1 MRQQIFK
8 SGFYEKLKFLIIPMM
23 LLTLGVGQMW
33 AGDTYKVT
41 FKKDMG
47 SGDYNT
53 GTTYYTMT
61 QCPDNSDIYYYSA
74 VLEKG
79 SYGFFLQKNSTNYFK
94 ADATATDYNKVELFD
109 YGSTNYGGSPHR
121 VTYSAA
127 SAGTYV
133 FTYDAKNKKVYVSPA
148 SSQSVEMYYDVA
160 SGHDDWWDLSNH
172 VTLTEIGSTG
182 EYYTDLDLTGACK
195 YYMYIRIPADGNYF
209 KGTSELTVGGTVTL
223 YLYDGN
229 NGDKVN
235 FTPST
240 TGKYR
245 FTWNHGAKTVKYE
258 RAYLLTY
265 NGNSETGGATPSNVY
280 YTNGQEVTVA
290 SRNTLAKTNY
300 SFMGW
305 NTANDGSGTNYAEST
320 GTFNMGSADKTLYA
334 KWNQSVTLSANTAA
348 NHGGGSNGSATA
360 TWNAGALSDISHA
373 TGSTGYKKT
382 GYYTAAT
389 GGTKVLNA
397 NGTFAGNNIS
407 GYITSSKWSRTSTTT
422 LTAQWEAET
431 YTITLNKHNGGAN
444 GSITVTF
451 DATTNLTGTVA
462 ADPGK
467 TGYTFGGYWTGEN
480 GTGTQVIAA
489 DGTVVSN
496 ANDGGSNTYTSS
508 GAWKYPNSIT
518 LHAKW
523 TENNYTVTVQA
534 GAGGSVASGSVTGHI
549 DTKVT
554 LPTATPNL
562 GYYFTGWT
570 RVSGSTVTWTNQN
583 STNTAQVN
591 GLTSAVTVQANFA
604 SIWALVGSMNSWN
617 AATNPLGNYSTV
629 STKNYGYVDVT
640 LNANTQYSFKLKNVQ
655 TSAMYKPTSSNT
667 EITYANKATAQGMN
681 NTDGGDP
688 NQTIM
693 TAGKGTYRFTWNM
706 TDKSIEVTYPVSY
719 TVTYGYGTGGSEV
732 TASVSGGAGALT
744 SGKYATGGTDITFTQ
759 TPAIG
764 YTFKGWYTTIDG
776 NTAVSTMAVDDNV
789 LNGIDADKT
798 VYAQYTANTYAVTF
812 DYSTNGGSKTSGN
825 DQNNATYNQNTI
837 SVPTVKKDGYCFNG
851 WYTAAEGGVLVVDK
865 DGNLQENVVV
875 SATTWTDGT
884 GKWKKTGTATVY
896 AQFSIPEV
904 TLTKSGKGLISSM
917 PGYDTVVI
925 NYTFS
930 GCVPTGNYNVA
941 DTVGYAVNH
950 AHLAPQPTIKYGT
963 GAGVGHDTI
972 IMPVEDGTNYYEVV
986 ATLRTGSVR
995 GEGTVIRRDTIR
1007 ADVESSYLVKIRY
1020 QVDGIDIQ
1028 PEKGWYLYPSFRA
1041 IGVNIPKTLN
1051 GYELDSCRY
1060 GVGVTLDHEADELEG
1075 YTTKYC
1081 YTENASTITAVYKPK
1096 ANTVYFM
1103 DAFGKYW
1110 YSTKMKIYDYGTS
1123 NSYWV
1128 SNVYGAKS
1136 EGLTGDTVEVA
1147 KSGTP
1152 EIMMASIDA
1161 STTNFAITNKKMDNY
1176 NRFHGSS
1183 TNNEWARVVYRTDFN
1198 AATPMFVPVSTNPD
1212 GDFYVLNQMDDG
1224 AAHYYRGFWVKFSP
1238 NVDSTGYILKVY
1250 DGTGSDKL
1258 IQSIPLRLTQTGEGN
1273 SYELTATMDLEGGK
1287 TYGFQF
1293 TKATGASTVAT
1304 YGTSTTL
1311 TSASPSA
1318 VGLTSGGSKCG
1329 LTTTS
1334 AGDYTFHV
1342 YCANFGTIAANSA
1355 TAAQVQ
1361 GQWGVKVDY
1370 ATQANDYRVYY
1381 KDNSMTEPIV
1391 SQTIRNRANGQDTV
1405 SFFVR
1410 KDKTNRVL
1418 KFQKFN
1424 GSSSAWEDVIGGAI
1438 DTTGFFRKDSI
1449 YVIYLQQNEGATTIS
1464 VTGHDY
1470 YDGDIYIRTDC
1481 VDDYKWDYKQSLE
1494 NHKMSET
1501 DYGMAP
1507 IQPFKFS
1514 HYYVHW
1520 CTANSNVKYV
1530 IANKY
1535 APCLTDTVITDTWVT
1550 DGGGKLGEKGANIR
1564 FMYNKSTNAT
1574 QRAYLYGSEENDA
1587 NYLKLR
1593 EYPDNNKMQD
1603 TNGATINDI
1612 KFTDEKNWIYTA
1624 DIKAVPGL
1632 KAQLTADYLGQRQYF
1647 LGNADSGEEILGGTT
1662 GEPQS
1667 IDLTY
1672 DFKTNRLVCAWRP
1685 SGDSIKAEI
1694 PINADVLIIRKAQGN
1709 AEQLRFNN
1717 DGKLSSVKYAYGVI
1731 QFDYND
1737 MYHSMYRWD
1746 YWSYMHCMYYISF
1759 PYDVLV
1765 SDIMGVGQLGVDWRL
1780 QRYNGAKRAKD
1791 GWYAGDGVTTFWEDL
1806 QPGDTLHAYEGYSL
1820 LLNRNRFNGTV
1831 GNIWDNKVAGSS
1843 VYLYFPSA
1851 TATTGIVQN
1860 KEVVVTVPAHL
1871 CTIDK
1876 PFQQDPSKNHKIV
1889 DSHWNMIGTPL
1900 FEDKTAST
1908 IVDPAPIDGQ
1918 TLHYVYTWNY
1928 FSNTLGIAAVLN
1940 TEFEFKTMYGY
1951 MVQYAGNITFSGS
1964 AVNKI
1969 VAAERSDEKKNYRLN
1984 LEISKDDQFVGR
1996 TYVELNENAVD
2007 SFALNE
2013 DVCMLKN
2020 GVIADLYTFSGAYE
2034 AGANVMTIGN
2044 HIIPVGIDVKTAGTF
2059 TFSMPDNFDGTVT
2072 LLDTYTQTRTNLSLD
2087 VYEVYLEQ
2095 GTIEGRFFIE
2105 LDVQQTI
2112 TSLENVDGNNGINDG
2127 AVHKFIQNDQM
2138 YILKNG
2144 VIYDARGARVQ

>member
-1 MRQQIFK
+1 MKKHLFQK
-8 SGFYEKLKFLIIPMM
+8 SLLVLIGVLITSLTTNVWAYNETYIVGD
-23 LLTLGVGQMW
+23 LLHDK
-33 AGDTYKVT
+33 GDNKWTDT
-41 FKKDMG
+41 SFPIG
-47 SGDYNT
+47 TQNASGT
-53 GTTYYTMT
+53 
-61 QCPDNSDIYYYSA
+61 
-74 VLEKG
+74 
-79 SYGFFLQKNSTNYFK
+79 
-94 ADATATDYNKVELFD
+94 
-109 YGSTNYGGSPHR
+109 GST
-121 VTYSAA
+121 
-127 SAGTYV
+127 
-133 FTYDAKNKKVYVSPA
+133 
-148 SSQSVEMYYDVA
+148 
-160 SGHDDWWDLSNH
+160 
-172 VTLTEIGSTG
+172 
-182 EYYTDLDLTGACK
+182 
-195 YYMYIRIPADGNYF
+195 YMYIANGNYF
-209 KGTSELTVGGTVTL
+209 KVRINSKPAGNNDSWDMTTNGTGSTFYKWDNNDPAAAHYTGYSGIVKFNCTSTTSDNPVINLTRPDV
-223 YLYDGN
+223 YIRHNWGN
-229 NGDKVN
+229 NGWSNKKMTDNNDGTYTLVDYYSGTKRAHVGPEASSKE
-235 FTPST
+235 TPDASFKDFDADGDNEIHLIGSPT
-240 TGKYR
+240 TGSKCLFTFDSYWYR
-245 FTWNHGAKTVKYE
+245 A
-258 RAYLLTY
+258 A
-265 NGNSETGGATPSNVY
+265 
-280 YTNGQEVTVA
+280 GQ
-290 SRNTLAKTNY
+290 
-300 SFMGW
+300 
-305 NTANDGSGTNYAEST
+305 
-320 GTFNMGSADKTLYA
+320 
-334 KWNQSVTLSANTAA
+334 
-348 NHGGGSNGSATA
+348 
-360 TWNAGALSDISHA
+360 
-373 TGSTGYKKT
+373 GSTGYVGALTIAKIYVVTFDLQGKGDNFT
-382 GYYTAAT
+382 QDVVCNAENNQTTSQPSNPTATGWAFGGWYTDAGCTISANFSTAITANTTIYAKWTENKSSISIFAGDHGTLTTPASVSNPYSLGVATKQAITAKADVGYYFTSWSCTGTAAVDNASSISTNAKTNGTNGSSGTITAQYARTYAFIEGRFHVTNSSRNGTWTNTFGNGDWDASSTRIPFTYDGTNKRFYLHTYATPNELTTQISSANPVFYVKTSTASGSIT
-389 GGTKVLNA
+389 GETNYKAPSANTYLSEAGTKVALSDHSEGTTNDANLRFNSSDNSGYAVIYFDESDIWYQLEQTLAYNA
-397 NGTFAGNNIS
+397 NGGTG
-407 GYITSSKWSRTSTTT
+407 SKTTTWHMKGSTTT
-422 LTAQWEAET
+422 APAANTFSRTGYTFSGWKTGASSGTSYAAGASVTMNSNITLYAQWTINNHTITRTAPTNGNYTIKVGDAEAVSTTTTSDYNKTITLTATANTGYHFTGWAVSKAGGGSIT
-431 YTITLNKHNGGAN
+431 PSSSATANPATFSMPDDDVTVSASFAPDVYTITYKDQGNVAFS
-444 GSITVTF
+444 GSHVNTPSTHPTSHTYGT
-451 DATTNLTGTVA
+451 ATTLNSAT
-462 ADPGK
+462 K
-467 TGYTFGGYWTGEN
+467 TGYTFGGWYTNSSCTGDAVTSL
-480 GTGTQVIAA
+480 GATAYT
-489 DGTVVSN
+489 
-496 ANDGGSNTYTSS
+496 AN
-508 GAWKYPNSIT
+508 IT
-518 LHAKW
+518 LYAKW
-523 TENNYTVTVQA
+523 
-534 GAGGSVASGSVTGHI
+534 
-549 DTKVT
+549 
-554 LPTATPNL
+554 
-562 GYYFTGWT
+562 
-570 RVSGSTVTWTNQN
+570 
-583 STNTAQVN
+583 
-591 GLTSAVTVQANFA
+591 
-604 SIWALVGSMNSWN
+604 
-617 AATNPLGNYSTV
+617 
-629 STKNYGYVDVT
+629 
-640 LNANTQYSFKLKNVQ
+640 
-655 TSAMYKPTSSNT
+655 
-667 EITYANKATAQGMN
+667 
-681 NTDGGDP
+681 
-688 NQTIM
+688 
-693 TAGKGTYRFTWNM
+693 
-706 TDKSIEVTYPVSY
+706 
-719 TVTYGYGTGGSEV
+719 
-732 TASVSGGAGALT
+732 
-744 SGKYATGGTDITFTQ
+744 
-759 TPAIG
+759 
-764 YTFKGWYTTIDG
+764 
-776 NTAVSTMAVDDNV
+776 
-789 LNGIDADKT
+789 
-798 VYAQYTANTYAVTF
+798 TANTYAVTF

-825 DQNNATYNQNTI
+825 DQNNATYDQNTI

-851 WYTAAEGGVLVVDK
+851 WYTAASDGVLVIDAE
-865 DGNLQENVVV
+865 GNLQNSV
-875 SATTWTDGT
+875 SSGGTWTDAT
-884 GKWKKTGTATVY
+884 GKWKKTSTATVY

-930 GCVPTGNYNVA
+930 GCTPTGNYNVA

-963 GAGVGHDTI
+963 GSGVGHDTI
-972 IMPVEDGTNYYEVV
+972 IMPVADGTNYYEVV
-986 ATLRTGSVR
+986 ATLRTGSIR
-995 GEGTVIRRDTIR
+995 GAGTVIRRDTIR

-1041 IGVNIPKTLN
+1041 MGVNIPKVLN

-1123 NSYWV
+1123 NSYWA

-1136 EGLTGDTVEVA
+1136 TGLTGDTIEVA

-1152 EIMMASIDA
+1152 EIMMASISA
-1161 STTNFAITNKKMDNY
+1161 STTNFAITNKRMDNY
-1176 NRFHGSS
+1176 DRFHGSS
-1183 TNNEWARVVYRTDFN
+1183 TNNEWARVIYRTDFN
-1198 AATPMFVPVSTNPD
+1198 AATPMFVPVSSKPDPLAD
-1212 GDFYVLNQMDDG
+1212 GDFYVLNEMDGG
-1224 AAHYYRGFWVKFSP
+1224 AAHYYRGFWVKYSP
-1238 NVDSTGYILKVY
+1238 NIDSTGYVLKVY
-1250 DGTGSDKL
+1250 DGPSSSTL
-1258 IQSIPLRLTQTGEGN
+1258 IQSIPLRLTPTGEGN
-1273 SYELTATMDLEGGK
+1273 SYELTATLDLEGGK

-1293 TKATGASTVAT
+1293 TKATGVSTVAT
-1304 YGTSTTL
+1304 YGKTSTTL
-1311 TSASPSA
+1311 ESDSPSA

-1342 YCANFGTIAANSA
+1342 YCANFGAKDANTASA
-1355 TAAQVQ
+1355 TDVQ
-1361 GQWGVKVDY
+1361 GQWGVKVDF

-1381 KDNSMTEPIV
+1381 ADATQTEPIM
-1391 SQTIRNRANGQDTV
+1391 SQTIHNRSNGLDTV

-1410 KDKTNRVL
+1410 KNSASRVM

-1424 GSSSAWEDVIGGAI
+1424 GSTSAWDDVASGSVDLSGI
-1438 DTTGFFRKDSI
+1438 TKDSI
-1449 YVIYLQQNEGATTIS
+1449 YVFYVAQNEGATTIS
-1464 VTGHDY
+1464 VTGRDF
-1470 YDGDIYIRTDC
+1470 YDGDFYIRTDC
-1481 VDDYKWDYKQSLE
+1481 VDDHKWDYKQSLD
-1494 NHKMSET
+1494 NHKMSES
-1501 DYGMAP
+1501 DYGMAS

-1530 IANKY
+1530 VATKY
-1535 APCLTDTVITDTWVT
+1535 SPCLTDTVITDTWVT
-1550 DGGGKLGEKGANIR
+1550 DGGGKLGSKGANIR

-1574 QRAYLYGSEENDA
+1574 QRAYLYGSEENDD

-1593 EYPDNNKMQD
+1593 EKPDNNKMQD
-1603 TNGATINDI
+1603 TNGTTINDI

-1632 KAQLTADYLGQRQYF
+1632 QAQLTADYLGQRQYF

-1662 GEPQS
+1662 GEAQS

-1685 SGDSIKAEI
+1685 SNDSIKAEI

-1717 DGKLSSVKYAYGVI
+1717 DGKLSDVKYAYGVI

-1860 KEVVVTVPAHL
+1860 KSVTIHVPEHE

-1900 FEDKTAST
+1900 FEDKTAVT
-1908 IVDPAPIDGQ
+1908 VTPTDLPDGT
-1918 TLHYVYTWNY
+1918 TLNYVYAWNY
-1928 FSNTLGIAAVLN
+1928 FSNTLMIAATLN
-1940 TEFEFKTMYGY
+1940 TGFEFKTMYGY
-1951 MVQYAGNITFSGS
+1951 MAQFAGDITFSGS
-1964 AVNKI
+1964 AVNRI
-1969 VAAERSDEKKNYRLN
+1969 VASERSDEKKNYRLN
-1984 LEISKDDQFVGR
+1984 LELTKEDQFVGR

-2020 GVIADLYTFSGAYE
+2020 GVTADLYTFSGAYE

-2044 HIIPVGIDVKTAGTF
+2044 HVIPVGVDVKTAGMY

-2087 VYEVYLEQ
+2087 VYEIYLEQ

-2105 LDVQQTI
+2105 LNIQETI
-2112 TSLENVDGNNGINDG
+2112 TSIENVDGNNGINDG
-2127 AVHKFIQNDQM
+2127 GVHKFIKNDNI